1 MLLKKLNSI
10 QKKALKNFLF
20 DFITEERKQLFK
32 EKVKNR
38 TQHICVALEN
48 IYQAQNASAVLRTC
62 DCFGIQDIHI
72 IENTNQYNI
81 NPTVA
86 LGSDKWLNMKRY
98 NEENQ
103 DSSLKCISH
112 LKEQGY
118 TIAAT
123 TPHTNDIL
131 LTEYPIKKKTALFF
145 GTELTGLSKTVM
157 ENADVFIKIPMYGF
171 TESYN
176 ISVSAAISIFHL
188 TENLRKST
196 IDWKL
201 NDEKQNDILIQWL
214 QSSINNSDLI
224 IQKYLSDNNLY
235 F

>member
-1 MLLKKLNSI
+1 MEKLNI
-10 QKKALKNFLF
+10 NQKEALKDFLF
-20 DFITEERKQLFK
+20 DFITEERKQNFEDK
-32 EKVKNR
+32 IKDR

-72 IENTNQYNI
+72 IENSNKYNI

-123 TPHTNDIL
+123 TPHTNDVL
-131 LTEYPIKKKTALFF
+131 LTDYPIDKKTALFF
-145 GTELTGLSKTVM
+145 GTELKGLSKTVM
-157 ENADVFIKIPMYGF
+157 NNADVFIKIPMYGF

-188 TENLRKST
+188 TEKLRNSDVK
-196 IDWKL
+196 WKL
-201 NDEKQNDILIQWL
+201 NKEKQNEILIQWL

>member
-1 MLLKKLNSI
+1 MKQLNAI
-10 QKKALKNFLF
+10 QKEALKEFLL
-20 DFITEERKQLFK
+20 DFITEERKLNFE
-32 EKVKNR
+32 EKIKNR
-38 TQHICVALEN
+38 TQHVCVALEN

-62 DCFGIQDIHI
+62 DCFGIQDVHI
-72 IENTNQYNI
+72 IEDFNEYNI

-86 LGSDKWLNMKRY
+86 LGSDKWLNLKRY
-98 NEENQ
+98 NKENQ
-103 DSSLKCISH
+103 NGSLNCISH
-112 LKEQGY
+112 LREQGY

-123 TPHTNDIL
+123 TPHTDDVL
-131 LTEYPIKKKTALFF
+131 LTEYPIDNKTALFF
-145 GTELTGLSKTVM
+145 GTELNGLSKTVM

-188 TENLRKST
+188 MEKLRKSNNK
-196 IDWKL
+196 WKL
-201 NDEKQNDILIQWL
+201 NRENQNDILIQWL

-224 IQKYLSDNNLY
+224 IQKYLSDNNLS

>member
-1 MLLKKLNSI
+1 MKQLNAI
-10 QKKALKNFLF
+10 QKEALKEFLL
-20 DFITEERKQLFK
+20 DFITEERKLNFE
-32 EKVKNR
+32 EKIKSR
-38 TQHICVALEN
+38 TQHVCVALEN

-62 DCFGIQDIHI
+62 DCFGIQDVHI
-72 IENTNQYNI
+72 IEDFNEYNI

-86 LGSDKWLNMKRY
+86 LGSDKWLNLKRY
-98 NEENQ
+98 NKENQ
-103 DSSLKCISH
+103 NCSLNCISH
-112 LKEQGY
+112 LREQGY

-123 TPHTNDIL
+123 TPHTDDVL
-131 LTEYPIKKKTALFF
+131 LTEYPIDNKTALFF
-145 GTELTGLSKTVM
+145 GTELKGLSKTVM

-188 TENLRKST
+188 TEKLRKSNNK
-196 IDWKL
+196 WKL
-201 NDEKQNDILIQWL
+201 NRENQNDILIQWL

-224 IQKYLSDNNLY
+224 IQKYLSDNNLS